1 MDLIALLHEHGL
13 KATPPR
19 VTLLRCLFS
28 LSSPTSAEGI
38 YELLK
43 EEGMD
48 LSTLYRNLNA
58 LTKASLVLKEVGP
71 SKENLYSLCQEGE
84 RHLLVCLRCGK
95 KMPLEGCPYE
105 EANEGI
111 YEKTGFVV
119 LEHKTEI
126 YGVCP
131 KCAHGEKPH
140 HHN

>member
-1 MDLIALLHEHGL
+1 MINGKRLVALCTSRVYEPQTHGYIVRL
-13 KATPPR
+13 N
-19 VTLLRCLFS
+19 
-28 LSSPTSAEGI
+28 
-38 YELLK
+38 ELLK
-43 EEGMD
+43 DEGMD